1 MRVTRS
7 RSKGLP
13 YRGRPFGSLKESET
27 GYPTDVS
34 NDGLPSVWLDPPPS
48 IETDWFKPGA
58 RYDDVIVGAG
68 LTGLVTALLL
78 ARAGRQ
84 VAVLEAR
91 SVGAVTTGHSTA
103 KVTLLQGTRLSAIVA
118 NHSEHVAGAYVGE
131 RVAIST
137 VNGKT
142 CALSAVCTHL
152 GGVVRFNDLE
162 KSWNCP
168 LHGSWFAADGTLLER
183 PATSHLKPRE
193 SPDI

>member
-1 MRVTRS
+1 
-7 RSKGLP
+7 
-13 YRGRPFGSLKESET
+13 
-27 GYPTDVS
+27 
-34 NDGLPSVWLDPPPS
+34 
-48 IETDWFKPGA
+48 
-58 RYDDVIVGAG
+58 
-68 LTGLVTALLL
+68 
-78 ARAGRQ
+78 
-84 VAVLEAR
+84 
-91 SVGAVTTGHSTA
+91 
-103 KVTLLQGTRLSAIVA
+103 LLQGTRLSAIVA

-168 LHGSWFAADGTLLER
+168 SLNGSWFAANGTLLER